1 MTSALEAAFGMDL
14 SESASPVPLPADLAS
29 ALAADLTRELPD
41 LIDSVQDSL
50 NVTPDF
56 AAFLRV
62 NREEVLTHAGEA
74 MVRLVES
81 VGRPASL
88 PGHPKHPDN
97 AKDPVLPG
105 EQAELFELIGRL
117 QFREGRDLARL
128 LSAYQIGAHLAWR
141 LVSSIALRL
150 QLPLEAVTALAE
162 ALFSFVDALTAAS
175 ARGYVQE
182 QSESA
187 AERERLRDELAAR
200 LLSDRADRA
209 SVAVSAE
216 QVGWPVP
223 TRASLILL
231 DPEDR
236 LSMLVLAR
244 VGRTVLT
251 TRRDQWLVVIWP
263 DRPELAS
270 RQAKISRLGGMRG
283 VVGPSIPL
291 DRLPAGV
298 AVLSSAARLREQG
311 RLRHERSDGEG
322 LVFVEDHLDA
332 VIVHRDP
339 RILLA
344 LREQVLAP
352 LTAAPIASRERLAE
366 TLASWLRWMGDRR
379 AMAAELHVHPQTVR
393 YRLGQLR
400 ELFGGAMDDPATRT
414 RLTIALLSGAGP
426 DFGEESAVTTP
437 PRP

>member
-1 MTSALEAAFGMDL
+1 M
-14 SESASPVPLPADLAS
+14 
-29 ALAADLTRELPD
+29 
-41 LIDSVQDSL
+41 
-50 NVTPDF
+50 
-56 AAFLRV
+56 
-62 NREEVLTHAGEA
+62 
-74 MVRLVES
+74 
-81 VGRPASL
+81 
-88 PGHPKHPDN
+88 
-97 AKDPVLPG
+97 
-105 EQAELFELIGRL
+105 
-117 QFREGRDLARL
+117 
-128 LSAYQIGAHLAWR
+128 
-141 LVSSIALRL
+141 
-150 QLPLEAVTALAE
+150 PLEAVTALAE

-200 LLSDRADRA
+200 RLSDRADRA
-209 SVAVSAE
+209 SGAVSAE

-298 AVLSSAARLREQG
+298 SRADCATSGPTGKAWSSWRT
-311 RLRHERSDGEG
+311 
-322 LVFVEDHLDA
+322 
-332 VIVHRDP
+332 I
-339 RILLA
+339 
-344 LREQVLAP
+344 
-352 LTAAPIASRERLAE
+352 
-366 TLASWLRWMGDRR
+366 W
-379 AMAAELHVHPQTVR
+379 
-393 YRLGQLR
+393 
-400 ELFGGAMDDPATRT
+400 TR
-414 RLTIALLSGAGP
+414 
-426 DFGEESAVTTP
+426 
-437 PRP
+437 